1 MSQFKTQGQKI
12 KQNIKNDMYINDI
25 TNEEFDTYYQK
36 CQERKYLKN
45 ISNTIYKNHYST
57 NSNDFDMLDNMFKES
72 SDDIDFSEKV
82 DIQNDY
88 DEYPT
93 NEEID
98 VAFEEA
104 EKWSDF

>member
-1 MSQFKTQGQKI
+1 
-12 KQNIKNDMYINDI
+12 
-25 TNEEFDTYYQK
+25 
-36 CQERKYLKN
+36 
-45 ISNTIYKNHYST
+45 
-57 NSNDFDMLDNMFKES
+57 MLDNMFKES

-98 VAFEEA
+98 AAFEEA
-104 EKWSDF
+104 